1 MICFGN
7 SILFLSSQKIGDRI
21 NAADLMQVF
30 INEGLTVDGLIRLG
44 CPVSLGDQGL
54 VAAAKISGGST
65 ALMTLPI
72 S

>member
-1 MICFGN
+1 
-7 SILFLSSQKIGDRI
+7 
-21 NAADLMQVF
+21 MQVF